1 MSFLNWLNSKIGND
15 ITIRGLLR
23 LVLLLLVIML
33 LEITSGFW
41 LNIAGMIWNIIRPF
55 VIGFVIAYIIHDPM
69 KYLES
74 RGITRKITIPVIYL
88 LLFGFFIWLA
98 YSIIPLV
105 ITRSDSFISSVI
117 ASVNWLNDV
126 ISSHTPGG
134 SPEWFREMVN
144 SGISALT
151 DMQALIP
158 GISAMIP
165 DLLTGMIGALVIS
178 IISVI
183 ISIFYCFEWEKIK
196 YFVAVLSRRV
206 SRRFFQTVFEIN
218 DEIGDYIRSVL
229 KLMFI
234 RLFEYALLYFL
245 VGHPDWLILAIAT
258 AVSLIIP
265 YVGPVAVNTIGIL
278 TALQLPTSN
287 LIILI
292 VMICLL
298 SQLDEYVIT
307 PMVHSRNLH
316 ISPLWALFSI
326 FAGNTIFG
334 LKGIIIAIPCY
345 LAIRVVIRK
354 YTETSDNINDMPATK
369 EMP

>member
-1 MSFLNWLNSKIGND
+1 MNFLNWLNSKINSD
-15 ITIRGLLR
+15 FSIRGLIR

-33 LEITSGFW
+33 VEITSGFW
-41 LNIAGMIWNIIRPF
+41 LGILRMIWNILKPF
-55 VIGFVIAYIIHDPM
+55 AIGFVIAYIIHDPM

-74 RGITRKITIPVIYL
+74 RGISRKIVIPVIYL
-88 LLFGFFIWLA
+88 LLLGFAIWLA

-105 ITRSDSFISSVI
+105 ITRADSFINSVI
-117 ASVNWLNDV
+117 ASVNWLNNMV
-126 ISSHTPGG
+126 SSHTPGG
-134 SPEWFREMVN
+134 SPEWFRQMIN

-158 GISAMIP
+158 GISGMIP
-165 DLLTGMIGALVIS
+165 DLLTGAIGALVIT
-178 IISVI
+178 IISVV

-196 YFVAVLSRRV
+196 YYVAVLSRRV
-206 SRRFFQTVFEIN
+206 SRRFFQTVFEVN

-229 KLMFI
+229 KLIFI

-265 YVGPVAVNTIGIL
+265 YVGPIAVNTIGIL
-278 TALQLPTSN
+278 TALQLPTTN

-326 FAGNTIFG
+326 FAGNTVLGIR
-334 LKGIIIAIPCY
+334 GIIIAIPCY
-345 LAIRVVIRK
+345 LAIRVIFRK
-354 YTETSDNINDMPATK
+354 YTETADNINDMPPTK
-369 EMP
+369 ETL